1 MIKQVVEKKLFK
13 QQLVR
18 EKVESVGPRC
28 VLMIKAAVEL
38 RKVVRSNSYCLT
50 YGDIQILDC
59 MKVLALVY
67 VQKDKILAELNKLMQ
82 SSLQHNLSFIL
93 V

>member
-1 MIKQVVEKKLFK
+1 
-13 QQLVR
+13 
-18 EKVESVGPRC
+18 
-28 VLMIKAAVEL
+28 MIKAAVEL
-38 RKVVRSNSYCLT
+38 RKVVRSNSCCLT

>member
-1 MIKQVVEKKLFK
+1 
-13 QQLVR
+13 
-18 EKVESVGPRC
+18 
-28 VLMIKAAVEL
+28 MIKAAVEL

-82 SSLQHNLSFIL
+82 SSLQHNLSLISSL
-93 V
+93 VGLNGLQWIPIDPVD